1 MSSRL
6 GEILIKKGFITGDQ
20 LQSALKVQQDQ
31 GGRLGSVLI
40 GLGFVSDAIIAN
52 ALSEHYG
59 LPPVNLAEIEIDQQ
73 CLNLIPM
80 ETAIRYQV
88 LPLKKV
94 GNTLT
99 VAVADPTDVMILD
112 EIKFMT
118 GFRVEPVVA
127 PESAVKAAIER
138 LFGDFHSIELQ
149 RVYDEIV
156 AEGEEYELDL
166 SDKQKVDIAELEKT
180 SSEAPIIKLVNI
192 ILADAIRKGV
202 SDIHLEPYE
211 GEVRIR
217 FRIDGV
223 LYTNMR
229 PPLRLRDAVVSR
241 LKIMASLDISERRLP
256 QDGRIRIAIAKG
268 DRKKKIDFRVST
280 LPTLFGEKVVL
291 RLLDAENLP
300 RDMSKLGFEGESLE
314 QVRKAILRPY
324 GMVLVTGPTGSGKTS
339 TLYTCLNRLNTEDVN
354 IMTAEDPVEFNFP
367 GINQVHINET
377 VGRTFAGTLR
387 AFLRQDPNII
397 MVGEIRD
404 LETAEIAVKAA
415 LTGHLVLSTLH
426 TNDAPSTINRML
438 NMGVE
443 PFLAASAVN
452 LICAQRLVRT
462 ICSKCREEIDC
473 PVEALLT
480 LGVPESEIHRI
491 RTYKGK
497 GCPTCNGTGYKGRT
511 GLFEVMEITSKIQD
525 LILSQ
530 ATPNEL
536 RRAARHQGMLTLREV
551 GLIKITKGITTVDEV
566 VRETALVQ

>member
-6 GEILIKKGFITGDQ
+6 GEILIKKGYITGDQ
-20 LQSALKVQQDQ
+20 LQDALKVQQDQ

-40 GLGFVSDAIIAN
+40 GLGFVSDTIIAN

-59 LPPVNLAEIEIDQQ
+59 LPPVNLGEIEIDQQ

-99 VAVADPTDVMILD
+99 VAVADPTDVLILD

-118 GFRVEPVVA
+118 GFRVDPVVA
-127 PESAVKAAIER
+127 PESAVKSAIER

-149 RVYDEIV
+149 KVYDEIV
-156 AEGEEYELDL
+156 AGGEEYELDL

-211 GEVRIR
+211 GEFRIR

-256 QDGRIRIAIAKG
+256 QDGRIKISIAKG

-291 RLLDAENLP
+291 RLLDPENLP
-300 RDMSKLGFEGESLE
+300 RDMSRLGFEGESLE
-314 QVRKAILRPY
+314 QLRRAILRPY

-377 VGRTFAGTLR
+377 VGRTFAGSLR

-426 TNDAPSTINRML
+426 TNDAPSTISRML
-438 NMGVE
+438 NMGIE

-452 LICAQRLVRT
+452 LICAQRLVRM
-462 ICSKCREEIDC
+462 ICSKCREEIDTQS
-473 PVEALLT
+473 EALMS
-480 LGVPESEIHRI
+480 LGVPESELHRV
-491 RTYKGK
+491 RTYRGA
-497 GCPTCNGTGYKGRT
+497 GCPACNGTGYKGRT

-536 RRAARHQGMLTLREV
+536 RRAARLQGMLTLREV
-551 GLIKITKGITTVDEV
+551 GLTKIAKGLTTVDEV
-566 VRETALVQ
+566 MRETAIVQ